1 MSAMFAERR
10 DGAERTRLPPV
21 TRWIL
26 TLTIAVFVLQL
37 LFDTHPYRTMSDWFG
52 LNLHDLQRG
61 HVWQLVTYMFL
72 HRGFL
77 HILLNMLV
85 VFMFGRELERI
96 LGARRFVWLY
106 LGSGIMGGLGWLL
119 MSEGSYCI
127 GASGGVFGLIGMF
140 AALFPNR
147 PITLLLFFLFP
158 VTLKARTMAFGLGV
172 VSFGL
177 MFWGGNIAH
186 SAHLAGGLAGYWF
199 GYQLLRQARTGRN
212 GRLRRS
218 LADVVGGAL
227 RVARR
232 RPRLEGHWNVP
243 SDQEMDLPPTPEAI
257 DGLLDKIL
265 THGVGSLT
273 YEERHTLERASAE
286 LGREGEGEGK

>member
-1 MSAMFAERR
+1 MISMHAEDIGR
-10 DGAERTRLPPV
+10 GERTRLPPV
-21 TRWIL
+21 TRWVL
-26 TLTIAVFVLQL
+26 MLTIAVFVLQMI
-37 LFDTHPYRTMSDWFG
+37 FDRYPQRAMSQGFG
-52 LNLHDLQRG
+52 LSLHDLKQG
-61 HVWQLVTYMFL
+61 YVWQLVTYMFL

-85 VFMFGRELERI
+85 VYMFGRELERI

-119 MSEGSYCI
+119 MSDGSYCI

-147 PITLLLFFLFP
+147 PITLLLFFLIP
-158 VTLKARTMAFGLGV
+158 VTLKARTLALWLGV

-199 GYQLLRQARTGRN
+199 GHQLLRQARSGRN

-232 RPRLEGHWNVP
+232 RPRLEVSWNVP
-243 SDQEMDLPPTPEAI
+243 SDQETDVPPTPEAI
-257 DGLLDKIL
+257 DHLLDKIL
-265 THGVGSLT
+265 AHGVGSLT
-273 YEERHTLERASAE
+273 SEERRTLERASAE
-286 LGREGEGEGK
+286 LGREGK